1 METPT
6 TKADTDA
13 KFKKINAVLSGICIL
28 LGVLIV
34 LVVIFPPMA
43 YGGSKASAR
52 KTAAVSHVKQ
62 IGIALK
68 IYAAENDDLLPVASR
83 WMDQLKPYIKS
94 DDILR
99 SNLATPEDQSDYG
112 FAFRAEFSQKKV
124 SSFEAPAQQV
134 VIFDS
139 TLLTRNAH
147 SDLESLPKPG
157 RYDGGK
163 EKGNIFGFIDGH
175 AKFVPDSTLKDL
187 APNGKPVVQ

>member
-6 TKADTDA
+6 TKAVTDA
-13 KFKKINAVLSGICIL
+13 KFKKVNAVLSGVCIL

-34 LVVIFPPMA
+34 LAVVFPVRHTGENA
-43 YGGSKASAR
+43 GRAHALSQ
-52 KTAAVSHVKQ
+52 VKQ
-62 IGIALK
+62 IGTALAM
-68 IYAAENDDLLPVASR
+68 YAADHNDHLPVASR

-99 SNLATPEDQSDYG
+99 SDLATPEDQSDYG

-124 SSFEAPAQQV
+124 ASFEVPAQQV

-147 SDLESLPKPG
+147 SGLESLPKPG

-175 AKFVPDSTLKDL
+175 AKFVADSKLKDL
-187 APNGKPVVQ
+187 APNGKPVVK